1 MTLLS
6 PTGLL
11 TRVVL
16 PVALALL
23 LAAAWHTM
31 RDPGSAKVPDGRY
44 HSAGQVQLSDG
55 RVIQT
60 SHNIRFRNGR
70 FYAMSRQ
77 GDTLLESSGLLEF
90 DDGRYVM
97 HVDHGEVTR
106 LTPELDTELVFN
118 LLYSRLRGA
127 SITLHPV
134 GDCLYARESLQFFCP
149 GQSESPAL

>member
-1 MTLLS
+1 MTHVL
-6 PTGLL
+6 
-11 TRVVL
+11 L

-23 LAAAWHTM
+23 VVGAWHII
-31 RDPGSAKVPDGRY
+31 RNGGSPGAPEGRY
-44 HSAGQVQLSDG
+44 HSAGQIQLSDG

-60 SHNIRFRNGR
+60 SHNVRFRNGR

-127 SITLHPV
+127 NVTLHPV
-134 GDCLYARESLQFFCP
+134 GECLYARESLQFFCP
-149 GQSESPAL
+149 AHNASPEL